1 MPSTLLEAISS
12 RTTRQPH
19 ATALDLNGRTLTY
32 AELAHRSGALAEE
45 LMAAG
50 AGSGDVVGVLTHAD
64 LDLVPAL
71 LGVLRSKAAYLPLDP
86 RNSPAQIARLMAAA
100 GSRFVV
106 GADSLRHRLDM
117 APDVTVVPPPRSSD
131 PHDAVNPPVRPT
143 DPAYVVFTSGT
154 TGEPKGV
161 VVPHRAL
168 LQHAGEMA
176 RSFGLTSRDRVL
188 QFATIGFDVA
198 AEEIFPTLVA
208 GGCVVLCPDPP
219 APRELTRV
227 LADGRITVANLP
239 SGYWQ
244 QWSAGR
250 GSEPLPPWLRL
261 VVIGSEGVDASAAVA
276 WCGSTH
282 VALLNAYG
290 LTETTITSLVHRVD
304 ADADTEVVA
313 VGRPIAGVT
322 AHVLDPDLR
331 PVSGSG
337 EGELYIGGAGVASGY
352 LGRPE
357 ETARRF
363 LPDPFSAVTGAL
375 MHRTGDRAR
384 RRPDGT
390 VEVLGRMD
398 DQIKVN
404 GHRVEP
410 AQVEAA
416 LAAHPLVALAAVAV
430 RQDPAG
436 GRRLVGYVV
445 LRDGGTHVPMDLR
458 AHLSERLTAHLL
470 PAALVAV
477 PELPVTRNGKLDRD
491 ALPDP
496 GHHVRREPLTDPRS
510 ALESRL
516 LDIWR
521 EVLGTDDI
529 GVRDSFFDVGGTS
542 GSLAAVLSRINAF
555 RSEPVGLLTLFEHPT
570 IAQLATHLTEPVAAP
585 AAPERR
591 VRPAVRR
598 RRAAG

>member
-1 MPSTLLEAISS
+1 MPSTLLEAISR
-12 RTTRQPH
+12 RTARQPH

-32 AELAHRSGALAEE
+32 AELGHRSGALAAE

-50 AGSGDVVGVLTHAD
+50 ASPGDVVGILTHAD
-64 LDLVPAL
+64 LDFVPAL
-71 LGVLRSKAAYLPLDP
+71 LGVLRSGAAYLPLDP

-100 GSRFVV
+100 GSRFVLC
-106 GADSLRHRLDM
+106 ADSLRHRLDG
-117 APDVTVVPPPRSSD
+117 APDVTVVPPEQPSD
-131 PHDAVNPPVRPT
+131 RHDADHPPARPV

-168 LQHAGEMA
+168 AHHAGEMA
-176 RSFGLTSRDRVL
+176 RSFGLTSDDRVL

-219 APRELTRV
+219 APRDLTRV

-250 GSEPLPPWLRL
+250 DGGPPPPRLRL

-276 WCGSTH
+276 WCGSTD
-282 VALLNAYG
+282 VALVNAYG

-313 VGRPIAGVT
+313 VGRPIVGAT
-322 AHVLDPDLR
+322 AYVLDPNLR
-331 PVSGSG
+331 LVSDSS
-337 EGELYIGGAGVASGY
+337 EGELYIGGAGVATGY
-352 LGRPE
+352 LGRPA
-357 ETARRF
+357 ETAQRF
-363 LPDPFSAVTGAL
+363 LPDPFATVPGAL

-384 RRPDGT
+384 RRPDGA

-398 DQIKVN
+398 DQVKVN
-404 GHRVEP
+404 GHRIEP

-416 LAAHPLVALAAVAV
+416 LSAHPLVALAAVAV
-430 RQDPAG
+430 HQDPAG

-445 LRDGGTHVPMDLR
+445 LHDGGTRVPTDLR
-458 AHLSERLTAHLL
+458 AHLSERLAAHLL
-470 PAALVAV
+470 PATLVAV
-477 PELPVTRNGKLDRD
+477 PELPVTRNGKLDRG

-496 GHHVRREPLTDPRS
+496 GRHVRREPLADPRS

-542 GSLAAVLSRINAF
+542 GSLAAVLARVNAF
-555 RSEPVGLLTLFEHPT
+555 RTDQVGLLTLFEHPT
-570 IAQLATHLTEPVAAP
+570 IAQLATHLAESVPGP

-591 VRPAVRR
+591 VRRAIRR

>member
-1 MPSTLLEAISS
+1 MASTLLEAISR
-12 RTTRQPH
+12 RTAEQPH

-32 AELAHRSGALAEE
+32 AELGHRSAAIAAQLT
-45 LMAAG
+45 AAG
-50 AGSGDVVGVLTHAD
+50 ASAGDVVGVLTHAD

-71 LGVLRSKAAYLPLDP
+71 LGVLRSGAAYLPLDP
-86 RNSPAQIARLMAAA
+86 RNSPAQIARLIAAA
-100 GSRFVV
+100 GSRLVLC
-106 GADSLRHRLDM
+106 ADSLRHRLGV
-117 APDVTVVPPPRSSD
+117 APDVTVVPPPQPSD
-131 PHDAVNPPVRPT
+131 RHDVVEPPVRPA

-168 LQHAGEMA
+168 AHHAEEMV
-176 RSFGLTSRDRVL
+176 RSFGLTSEDRVL
-188 QFATIGFDVA
+188 QFATIGLDVA

-219 APRELTRV
+219 ASRELTGV
-227 LADGRITVANLP
+227 LADGRVTVANLP

-250 GSEPLPPWLRL
+250 DSGLLTAELRL

-276 WCGSTH
+276 WCRSTD
-282 VALLNAYG
+282 VALVNAYG

-304 ADADTEVVA
+304 AAADTEVVA
-313 VGRPIAGVT
+313 VGHSIAGVT
-322 AHVLDPDLR
+322 AYILDPDLR
-331 PVSGSG
+331 RVPDGT

-363 LPDPFSAVTGAL
+363 VPDPFSAVTGAL

-384 RRPDGT
+384 RRPDGA

-398 DQIKVN
+398 DQVKVN

-416 LAAHPLVALAAVAV
+416 LSAHPLVALAAVAV
-430 RQDPAG
+430 RPDPGG
-436 GRRLVGYVV
+436 GRRLVAYVV
-445 LRDGGTHVPMDLR
+445 LYDGGTHVPVDLR
-458 AHLSERLTAHLL
+458 AHLSERLPAHLV
-470 PAALVAV
+470 PAALMAL

-496 GHHVRREPLTDPRS
+496 GHQVRREPLADPRS

-521 EVLGTDDI
+521 DVLGADDI
-529 GVRDSFFDVGGTS
+529 GVRDNFFDVGGTS

-555 RSEPVGLLTLFEHPT
+555 RSERVGLLTLFEYPT
-570 IAQLATHLTEPVAAP
+570 IAQLATHMAEPVPTA

-598 RRAAG
+598 RRTAD

>member
-1 MPSTLLEAISS
+1 MPSTLLEAISR
-12 RTTRQPH
+12 RTARQPH

-32 AELAHRSGALAEE
+32 AELGDLSGALATE
-45 LMAAG
+45 LLAAG
-50 AGSGDVVGVLTHAD
+50 AGSGDVVGLLTHAD

-71 LGVLRSKAAYLPLDP
+71 LGILRSGAAYLPLDP
-86 RNSPAQIARLMAAA
+86 RHSPAQIARLMAAA

-106 GADSLRHRLDM
+106 AADSLRHRLDV
-117 APDVTVVPPPRSSD
+117 APDVTVVPPPQPSD
-131 PHDAVNPPVRPT
+131 RHDAARPPVRPA
-143 DPAYVVFTSGT
+143 DPAYTVFTSGT

-168 LQHAGEMA
+168 AHHAGEMA
-176 RSFGLTSRDRVL
+176 RAYGLTSDDRVL
-188 QFATIGFDVA
+188 QFAAIGFDVA

-219 APRELTRV
+219 AARDLTRV

-244 QWSAGR
+244 QWSASR
-250 GSEPLPPWLRL
+250 GSGPLPSQLRL

-276 WCGSTH
+276 WCGSTD
-282 VALLNAYG
+282 VPLVNAYG

-322 AHVLDPDLR
+322 AYVLDADLR
-331 PVSGSG
+331 PVSGGG

-352 LGRPE
+352 LGRPG

-363 LPDPFSAVTGAL
+363 LPDPYSTVTGAL

-384 RRPDGT
+384 RRPDGA

-398 DQIKVN
+398 DQVKVN
-404 GHRVEP
+404 GHRIEP

-416 LAAHPLVALAAVAV
+416 LSAHPLVALAAVAV
-430 RQDPAG
+430 RPDPAG

-445 LRDGGTHVPMDLR
+445 LHDGGTQVPADLR
-458 AHLSERLTAHLL
+458 AHLSERLTAHVL

-496 GHHVRREPLTDPRS
+496 GRHVRREPPTDPRT

-555 RSEPVGLLTLFEHPT
+555 RSDRVVLLTLFEHPT
-570 IAQLATHLTEPVAAP
+570 IAQLATHLAGSAVAP
-585 AAPERR
+585 AAAERR